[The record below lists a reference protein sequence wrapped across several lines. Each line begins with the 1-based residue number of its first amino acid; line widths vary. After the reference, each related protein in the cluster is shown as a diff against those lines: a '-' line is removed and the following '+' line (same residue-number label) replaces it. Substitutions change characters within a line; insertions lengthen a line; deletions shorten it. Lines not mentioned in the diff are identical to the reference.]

1 MLTQIVRHSAYSRRT
16 ALSSSVVSAYSAL
29 AVVSVAVISK
39 RSLGLRRALCG
50 LSLPYRLSLRGGRR
64 ACGATLY
71 GSCILNPARRL
82 SRPCGLCRLNGRRAA
97 RNGDIGCGY
106 LSALCCSVRLS
117 GPCIAGTA
125 RASAREQYT
134 LQLLRSLCL
143 CHCGG

>member
-39 RSLGLRRALCG
+39 RPLGLRR
-50 LSLPYRLSLRGGRR
+50 
-64 ACGATLY
+64 GAVRIV
-71 GSCILNPARRL
+71 SAVPPVPARGAPCVRTDAVREL
-82 SRPCGLCRLNGRRAA
+82 YFESRETLDRPCGLCRLNGRRAA

-117 GPCIAGTA
+117 APCIAGTA